1 MDDQSFEQAVVAAAF
16 RLAGQQGW
24 HNVSAASAA
33 RFADLDLVKVR
44 HSLASRMAIFA
55 RFGTFAD
62 MHALSGAMTDGTV
75 KDRLFDI
82 LMRRV
87 DFLQQHREGVLALGR
102 YAPLDP
108 LLAVWLARRTVVSMG
123 WMLEGAGVSAK
134 GVRGELR
141 KRGLAMVWIWT
152 MRAWARDESE
162 ELTATM
168 AALDA
173 ALLRAGQVAA
183 QFSAAPGRFD
193 DESLANAPLAGA
205 KVTDASFLTPEDTPD
220 RL

>member
-1 MDDQSFEQAVVAAAF
+1 
-16 RLAGQQGW
+16 
-24 HNVSAASAA
+24 
-33 RFADLDLVKVR
+33 
-44 HSLASRMAIFA
+44 
-55 RFGTFAD
+55 

-87 DFLQQHREGVLALGR
+87 DFVQQHRQGVLALGR

-108 LLAVWLARRTVVSMG
+108 LLTMWLARRTIASMG

-141 KRGLAMVWIWT
+141 KRGLAVVWTWT

-168 AALDA
+168 AALDS
-173 ALLRAGQVAA
+173 ALARADQVAL
-183 QFSAAPGRFD
+183 QFSGAPRRLNGT
-193 DESLANAPLAGA
+193 STA
-205 KVTDASFLTPEDTPD
+205 DASMVDASVADAPFSAPEDTPD

>member
-24 HNVSAASAA
+24 NNVSAASAA
-33 RFADLDLVKVR
+33 RFASLDLVEAR

-55 RFGTFAD
+55 RFGVFAD

-87 DFLQQHREGVLALGR
+87 DFLQQHREGVLALER

-108 LLAVWLARRTVVSMG
+108 LLTLWLARQTVRSMG

-134 GVRGELR
+134 GIRGELR
-141 KRGLAMVWIWT
+141 KRGLAVVWTWT

-168 AALDA
+168 AALDN
-173 ALLRAGQVAA
+173 ALLRAGQVAV
-183 QFSAAPGRFD
+183 QFSGAPSRRD
-193 DESLANAPLAGA
+193 DAIVA
-205 KVTDASFLTPEDTPD
+205 DASFSAPEDTPD
-220 RL
+220 RLL